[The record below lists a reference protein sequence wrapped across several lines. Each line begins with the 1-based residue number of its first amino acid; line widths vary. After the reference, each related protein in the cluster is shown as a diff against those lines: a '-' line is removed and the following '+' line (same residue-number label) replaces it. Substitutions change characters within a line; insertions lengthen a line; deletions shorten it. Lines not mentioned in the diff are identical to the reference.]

1 MRSVWLVL
9 GSVLTVGALVAATV
23 IVWMA
28 VALARNPMEVARR
41 SIAFSGAALNVKTT
55 SAGVNLFI
63 TRGDAGQIVLERRSL
78 WSAAKPVVTE
88 GWDGVNLVLDVACPG
103 MDSSG
108 EGFCESDY
116 TLSLPPE
123 TALTATAFQGSL
135 GVHGIYGALRLT
147 TTSGQIGVSGTP
159 ASLWART
166 DTGSVSGHEFCSE
179 NTDVEVGTG
188 HVQLD
193 FAKPPQQV
201 RAVVRA
207 SGDVNLHLSDRG
219 PYDLVTQ
226 GDQVRVRVDK
236 NSQSARKITAITH
249 EGEVTIDR

>member
-1 MRSVWLVL
+1 MSGCLPRTPTRGCGPRGRCASGTARCRCGCSGSTWRSATPRSCSHRQHLHQARPLPHRRRPPSRAGRPAVPEGLNRPVSSRSEVVMRSVWLVL
-9 GSVLTVGALVAATV
+9 GSVLTVVALVAATV

-63 TRGDAGQIVLERRSL
+63 TRGDAGQIVLERRSR

-135 GVHGIYGALRLT
+135 EVH
-147 TTSGQIGVSGTP
+147 
-159 ASLWART
+159 
-166 DTGSVSGHEFCSE
+166 
-179 NTDVEVGTG
+179 
-188 HVQLD
+188 
-193 FAKPPQQV
+193 
-201 RAVVRA
+201 
-207 SGDVNLHLSDRG
+207 
-219 PYDLVTQ
+219 
-226 GDQVRVRVDK
+226 
-236 NSQSARKITAITH
+236 
-249 EGEVTIDR
+249 